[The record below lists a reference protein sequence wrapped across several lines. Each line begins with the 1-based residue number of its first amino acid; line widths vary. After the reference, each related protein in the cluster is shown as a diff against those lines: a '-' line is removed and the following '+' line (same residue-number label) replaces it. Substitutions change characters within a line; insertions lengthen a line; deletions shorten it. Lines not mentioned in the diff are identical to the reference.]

1 MASTAQVGT
10 EDGIF
15 SQIAASGLIPER
27 YMKRGMDNLSML
39 GFITRGTTRFLS
51 MINQRYPKSK
61 ITTTREHRIQEINEL
76 DRIIDITVDSA
87 VGTNHT
93 VISVSNAQAA
103 QLILNDML
111 YVKGLYAEVKSVY
124 LQGGQVYA
132 ANQSG
137 YTVNTQPGSNIP
149 PALGNPVG
157 NQPIS
162 VHFSETFG
170 QSGTDATLFFTNY
183 EPVLLIA
190 KGAKDSGGTGSTQL
204 TLQRCWMASGSTD
217 QGGYIVGYH
226 APSLVTTATNTG
238 DAGKI
243 KAGTHQL
250 LRGLPNFPEGG
261 DAPSGLHR
269 NPYMDNNFTQEFK
282 YAVEITK
289 ESLIEKTFLNKSY
302 LEIEKMLRARQ
313 SALDMERT
321 FLFGRKGKS
330 MDTLGRV
337 MYSMGGVV
345 EFIKKDTDH
354 ILTYGSPSLTY
365 QGMLDLL
372 DKVFKLG
379 GGQERDFYCGLGLYT
394 ELKKAFFSSGYMRYD
409 EDASRSFDI
418 PIEEL
423 IGAGGKV
430 RVIPCYTLSEAGWD
444 MRGLCLDNSLNAFTP
459 TTHDGWDMKT
469 ETDIQTK
476 GQQTYKEQLIGIK
489 GLERRYAQ
497 YQCILN
503 FNL

>member
-1 MASTAQVGT
+1 MATAPQTRGENDVFAT
-10 EDGIF
+10 
-15 SQIAASGLIPER
+15 IASSGVIPER
-27 YMKRGMDNLSML
+27 YLKRGMDNLSML

-51 MINQRYPKSK
+51 MINQRYPKAK

-76 DRIIDITVDSA
+76 DRVLDVTVDSA
-87 VGTNHT
+87 ASTNHT
-93 VISVSNAQAA
+93 VISVSNDQAA
-103 QLILNDML
+103 QLIINDML
-111 YVKGLYAEVKSVY
+111 YVKGLYMEIKTVNLVT
-124 LQGGQVYA
+124 GQVYA
-132 ANQSG
+132 AGQSG
-137 YTVNTQPGSNIP
+137 YTANTQPGSNIP
-149 PALGNPVG
+149 PAVG
-157 NQPIS
+157 APSGTQPIS
-162 VHFSETFG
+162 VNFSNTFG
-170 QSGTDATLFFTNY
+170 QSSTDPTLFFTNY

-190 KGAKDSGGTGSTQL
+190 KGARDSGGTGNTQL
-204 TLQRCWMASGSTD
+204 TLQRCWCTNGTD
-217 QGGYIVGYH
+217 QGGWIVGYH
-226 APSLVTTATNTG
+226 APSLVTTATNTN
-238 DAGKI
+238 DAGMI

-261 DAPSGLHR
+261 DAPTGLHR

-289 ESLIEKTFLNKSY
+289 ESLIEKTYMNKSY

-321 FLFGRKGKS
+321 FLFGRKGKTI
-330 MDTLGRV
+330 DTLGRV

-354 ILTYGSPSLTY
+354 ILNYTNPSLTY
-365 QGMLDLL
+365 PGMLDIL

-394 ELKKAFFSSGYMRYD
+394 EMKKAFYSSGYMRYD
-409 EDASRSFDI
+409 ENASKSFDI
-418 PIEEL
+418 EVEEL

-444 MRGLCLDNSLNAFTP
+444 MKALCLDNSLNAFTP
-459 TTHDGWDMKT
+459 TTHEGWDMKT

-476 GQQTYKEQLIGIK
+476 GQQIYKEQLIGIK
-489 GLERRYAQ
+489 GLERRYQQ
-497 YQCILN
+497 YQSIIN

>member
-1 MASTAQVGT
+1 MAVAAQTQT
-10 EDGIF
+10 ENSVF
-15 SQIAASGLIPER
+15 SQIASSGVIPER
-27 YMKRGMDNLSML
+27 YLKRGMDNLSML

-76 DRIIDITVDSA
+76 DRVIDITVSSA

-93 VISVSNAQAA
+93 VISVSNDQAA
-103 QLILNDML
+103 QLIVNDML
-111 YVKGLYAEVKSVY
+111 YVKGLYMEIKAVY

-137 YTVNTQPGSNIP
+137 YTVNTQPGSNVP
-149 PALGNPVG
+149 PAMGNPTG
-157 NQPIS
+157 TQPIS
-162 VHFSETFG
+162 VHFSQTFG
-170 QSGTDATLFFTNY
+170 QSGSDPTLFFTNY
-183 EPVLLIA
+183 EPVLLVS

-204 TLQRCWMASGSTD
+204 TLQRCWCTTGLD
-217 QGGYIVGYH
+217 QGGWIVGYH
-226 APSLVTTATNTG
+226 APSLVTTATNTS
-238 DAGKI
+238 DAGMI
-243 KAGTHQL
+243 KASEHQL

-289 ESLIEKTFLNKSY
+289 ESLIEKTYMNKSY

-321 FLFGRKGKS
+321 FLFGRKGKTV
-330 MDTLGRV
+330 DTLGRV

-345 EFIKKDTDH
+345 EFIQKDTDH
-354 ILTYGSPSLTY
+354 ILQYTDPSLSYT
-365 QGMLDLL
+365 GMLGIL

-379 GGQERDFYCGLGLYT
+379 GGQERDFYVGLGLYT
-394 ELKKAFFSSGYMRYD
+394 EMKKAFYSSGYMRYD

-444 MRGLCLDNSLNAFTP
+444 MRGICLDNSLNAFTP

-469 ETDIQTK
+469 ETDIQQK

-489 GLERRYAQ
+489 GLERRYKQ
-497 YQCILN
+497 YQSIIN

>member
-1 MASTAQVGT
+1 MATAPQVQQ
-10 EDGIF
+10 EDSVF
-15 SQIAASGLIPER
+15 AQIASSGVIPER
-27 YMKRGMDNLSML
+27 YLKRGMDNLSML

-76 DRIIDITVDSA
+76 DRVLDVTVASA
-87 VGTNHT
+87 ASTNHT
-93 VISVSNAQAA
+93 VVSVSNAQAA
-103 QLILNDML
+103 QLIVNDML
-111 YVKGLYAEVKSVY
+111 YVKGLYMEVKSVY

-162 VHFSETFG
+162 VHYSELFG
-170 QSGTDATLFFTNY
+170 QSQSDSTIWFTNY
-183 EPVLLIA
+183 EPVLLVS
-190 KGAKDSGGTGSTQL
+190 KGAKDSGGTGNTQL
-204 TLQRCWMASGSTD
+204 TLQRCWCSSGGDD
-217 QGGYIVGYH
+217 QGGWIVGFH
-226 APSLVTTATNTG
+226 APSLVTTATNTN
-238 DAGKI
+238 DAGMI
-243 KAGTHQL
+243 KTTHQL

-289 ESLIEKTFLNKSY
+289 ESLIEKTYMNKSY
-302 LEIEKMLRARQ
+302 LEIEKMIRARQ

-321 FLFGRKGKS
+321 FLFGRKGKTV
-330 MDTLGRV
+330 DTLGRV

-345 EFIKKDTDH
+345 EFIKKDSDH
-354 ILTYGSPSLTY
+354 ILNYSSPSLTY
-365 QGMLDLL
+365 QGLLDLL

-394 ELKKAFFSSGYMRYD
+394 EFKKAFYSSGYMRYD
-409 EDASRSFDI
+409 EDASRAFDI
-418 PIEEL
+418 PIEEI
-423 IGAGGKV
+423 IGAGGKL

-469 ETDIQTK
+469 ETDIQQK

-489 GLERRYAQ
+489 GLERRYKQ